1 MAKMLTYNRLILWSI
16 LYSPKPVP
24 ATQFTSPRAFSSGRV
39 SNNES
44 QRDVEKPTSK
54 ARATPDDRLSTSLTE
69 AVNTA
74 KTFEQSIIDKSLSKT
89 PRHAK
94 PPPAPVSTQSSLH
107 RFGRP
112 PEEWGMQKKSLKQKF
127 GEEGWNPR
135 RKLSPDA
142 QRGIR
147 ELYALDPT
155 LYSTPRLAAQFK
167 VSPEA
172 IRRILR
178 SKWLDNAAED
188 KVQERRERWAKRHDR
203 IWDQQSELGL
213 KPKRRG
219 DTRPDDAASG
229 ADRWEEDMEARK
241 VLERARAD

>member
-1 MAKMLTYNRLILWSI
+1 MSRSLADNRLILWSI
-16 LYSPKPVP
+16 LYSPKPVR
-24 ATQFTSPRAFSSGRV
+24 ATSITSPRAFSSGRV
-39 SNNES
+39 SNNET
-44 QRDVEKPTSK
+44 QRDIKKSRSK
-54 ARATPDDRLSTSLTE
+54 ARTTPADRLSTSLTE

-74 KTFEQSIIDKSLSKT
+74 KTFEQSLIDKSLSKT

-94 PPPAPVSTQSSLH
+94 PPPILISTQPSLH
-107 RFGRP
+107 QFGRP
-112 PEEWGMQKKSLKQKF
+112 PENWGIQKKSLKQKF

-155 LYSTPRLAAQFK
+155 LYTTPTLAEQFK

-178 SKWLDNAAED
+178 SKWLDNEAED

-213 KPKRRG
+213 KPKRRA

-229 ADRWEEDMEARK
+229 ADRWEDEMEARK
-241 VLERARAD
+241 VLERARAE

>member
-1 MAKMLTYNRLILWSI
+1 
-16 LYSPKPVP
+16 
-24 ATQFTSPRAFSSGRV
+24 
-39 SNNES
+39 
-44 QRDVEKPTSK
+44 
-54 ARATPDDRLSTSLTE
+54 
-69 AVNTA
+69 
-74 KTFEQSIIDKSLSKT
+74 
-89 PRHAK
+89 
-94 PPPAPVSTQSSLH
+94 
-107 RFGRP
+107 
-112 PEEWGMQKKSLKQKF
+112 MQKKSLKQKF

-155 LYSTPRLAAQFK
+155 LYSTPTLAEQFK